1 MNKSKKMAKYISKSD
16 VDSSE
21 HEPQPRVQLTQWR
34 ALRAVVDA
42 GGYAQ
47 AAERLHRSQS
57 AVTYAVQKLERV
69 LGVAV
74 FQLHG
79 RKATLTA
86 AGEVLY
92 RRAGV
97 LLEDA
102 AALERAAVEFAAGGE
117 TELRLAVDAV
127 FPTWLLLTALAE
139 FATAA
144 PATRVEL
151 LETVLGGTEEALIA
165 RKVDL
170 AITAIVPAGFM
181 GDPLLRLHF
190 IAVAAP
196 SHPLH
201 ALGRAVTHRDLRRY
215 RQLVIRDSAAQHR
228 HDAGW
233 LGAEARWTVTNKATS
248 IRAARMGLGFAWY
261 PENVVHEE
269 LASGTLKALP
279 LREGRERY
287 ADLYLVIADP
297 DFAGPGALRLADILR
312 AAVVTH
318 PASAAHA
325 PDGTASSRTPRKGRR
340 RPGPETG

>member
-1 MNKSKKMAKYISKSD
+1 MHKSKNMPKPINKVEVGAR
-16 VDSSE
+16 E
-21 HEPQPRVQLTQWR
+21 PEPQPRVQLAQWR

-47 AAERLHRSQS
+47 AAARLHRSQS
-57 AVTYAVQKLERV
+57 AVTYAVQKLEHV

-74 FQLHG
+74 FQLRG
-79 RKATLTA
+79 RKAVLTP

-92 RRAGV
+92 RRAGM

-102 AALERAAVEFAAGGE
+102 TALERAAGELAAGGE
-117 TELRLAVDAV
+117 AELWLAVDAV
-127 FPTWLLLTALAE
+127 FPTWLLLAALAK
-139 FATAA
+139 FATTA

-151 LETVLGGTEEALIA
+151 LETVLGGTEEALLA
-165 RKVDL
+165 RKADL
-170 AITAIVPAGFM
+170 AITSIVPTGFM
-181 GDPLLRLHF
+181 GDPLLRLRF
-190 IAVAAP
+190 VAVAAP

-201 ALGRAVTHRDLRRY
+201 ALGRPVTRRDLHRY
-215 RQLVIRDSAAQHR
+215 RQLVIRDSATHHR

-261 PENVVHEE
+261 PENVVREE
-269 LASGTLKALP
+269 LASGTLKTLP

-287 ADLYLVIADP
+287 ADLYLVVADP

-312 AAVVTH
+312 ATVAAY
-318 PASAAHA
+318 PAS
-325 PDGTASSRTPRKGRR
+325 GTPARR
-340 RPGPETG
+340 RIVGNSKSRKRLRPPQT